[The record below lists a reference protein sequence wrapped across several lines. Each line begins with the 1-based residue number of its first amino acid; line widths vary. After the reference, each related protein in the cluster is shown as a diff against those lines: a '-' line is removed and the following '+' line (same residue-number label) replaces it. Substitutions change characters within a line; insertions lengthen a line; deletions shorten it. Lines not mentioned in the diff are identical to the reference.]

1 VAAIEVK
8 NVSFRYP
15 HGPWVLKN
23 VSLTIEAGESV
34 ALVGPS
40 GYGKSTLAKIIAG
53 YLSPEEGEVL
63 WQDKPLPRRGYCPIQ
78 LIYQHPEKALNPRWK
93 MKRSLE
99 ESGMPEPRLLHGMGI
114 KKEWLNRWPNE
125 LSGGE
130 LQRFCVVRA
139 LGEQTRFLIAD
150 EMSTMLDALNQAH
163 IWRFLLRHAAETE
176 MGIISITHNLYLA
189 EQIAT
194 RIIDVPSI
202 NRIQVRTEDL

>member
-1 VAAIEVK
+1 MAAIEVK
-8 NVSFRYP
+8 NISFRYAN
-15 HGPWVLKN
+15 GPWVLKD
-23 VSLTIEAGESV
+23 VSLSIEAGERV

-53 YLSPEEGEVL
+53 YLVPEAGEVL
-63 WQDKPLPRRGYCPIQ
+63 WQGKPLSERGYCPIQ
-78 LIYQHPEKALNPRWK
+78 LVYQHPEKALNPRWK
-93 MKRSLE
+93 MRRSLE
-99 ESGMPEPRLLHGMGI
+99 ESGMPEPRLLQEMGI
-114 KKEWLNRWPNE
+114 KPEWLNRWPNE

-150 EMSTMLDALNQAH
+150 EMSTMLDALNQVH
-163 IWRFLLRHAAETE
+163 IWRFLLRHAAETR

-189 EQIAT
+189 EQVAT

-202 NRIQVRTEDL
+202 NRIQVRTDDL